1 MVNASWQHEGLFVG
15 GAWRPGNDAGVI
27 EVINPATEDVIGQVP
42 GTDTKTAETAI
53 KAARTA
59 FDDGAWPRMSP
70 RQRGT
75 ALSRLAA
82 ILDDRHDAL
91 KDLIMAE
98 TGSTGFLCDFV
109 QVRATIDIARWVAES
124 VEHVVR
130 WTEVSAPVGGPSGM
144 SGHAVVRE
152 PAGVVAAI
160 TPFNFPFF
168 LNIVKTIPAL
178 AAGCTVVLKPHPWT
192 PLSAFELANAAADA
206 ELPPGV
212 LNVITG
218 GADVGEELTTH
229 PMVDMVTFTGSTPTG
244 RRIMAAAAPTL
255 KRLQLELGG
264 KSASI
269 VLDDVPEDQ
278 VKAMGIM
285 MNMIHAGQGCALQTR
300 TLLPEHMLDAF
311 VEGARNSLSYLKVGD
326 PREPDTM
333 IGPLIREQ
341 QRARVEEYVRS
352 GVDEGAELV
361 FGGRRP
367 ERLAKGYFYEPTLFI
382 NARNDMRIA
391 QEEIFGPVLT
401 VLTYRSE
408 EEAIRIA
415 NDSIYGLG
423 GGVLTANTARGFN
436 VARQI
441 RAGNVGVQTVGP
453 AVSNFGALDG
463 TGPGWSADE
472 PGGIGLGITG
482 VFGGFKQ
489 SGVGREWGHH
499 GIEEFTEL
507 KSITWG

>member
-1 MVNASWQHEGLFVG
+1 MTKDSWKHDRLFVG
-15 GAWRPGNDAGVI
+15 GDWTASNAAGVLD
-27 EVINPATEDVIGQVP
+27 VVDPATEEVIGSVP
-42 GTDTKTAETAI
+42 DCDAKTAEAAI
-53 KAARTA
+53 RAARQA
-59 FDDGAWPRMSP
+59 FDEGPWPRMSP
-70 RQRGT
+70 RERGA

-82 ILDDRHDAL
+82 ILDERHDAL
-91 KDLIMAE
+91 KELVMAE

-109 QVRATIDIARWVAES
+109 QVRGTIDIARWVGES

-130 WTEVSAPVGGPSGM
+130 WTEVSAPAGGPNGM
-144 SGHAVVRE
+144 TGHAVVRE

-160 TPFNFPFF
+160 TPFNSPSF
-168 LNIVKTIPAL
+168 LNIVKAVPAL

-192 PLSAFELANAAADA
+192 PLDAFELARAAQDA

-218 GADVGEELTTH
+218 GAEIGEELTTH

-269 VLDDVPEDQ
+269 VLDDVPEDH

-326 PREPDTM
+326 PRETDTM

-341 QRARVEEYVRS
+341 QRVRVEGYVQS
-352 GVDEGAELV
+352 GIDEGAELV

-367 ERLAKGYFYEPTLFI
+367 GHLTKGFFYEPTLFI

-401 VLTYRSE
+401 VLTYRTE

-423 GGVLTANTARGFN
+423 GGVVTANTARGFN

-441 RAGNVGVQTVGP
+441 RAGNVGV
-453 AVSNFGALDG
+453 
-463 TGPGWSADE
+463 
-472 PGGIGLGITG
+472 
-482 VFGGFKQ
+482 
-489 SGVGREWGHH
+489 
-499 GIEEFTEL
+499 
-507 KSITWG
+507 